1 MATITDF
8 QVPIEQFAL
17 ADTFARIP
25 DLYVE
30 IERFAA
36 QESASAIPF
45 VWVTSDDFEAF
56 EAALSDDPSV
66 DSYTALAEFDDERFY
81 RMNWVDEVE
90 LVVHLLLEE
99 EGAITQAR
107 SNGDTWSLQV
117 MFPDHDSL
125 SRTYEFCEENGLALT
140 VDSIYRLDNEDK
152 TQFGLTES
160 QYRTLAEAKDMGYYD
175 VPREATMS
183 ELADSLDVSHQ
194 ALSERLRRAHGNLVD
209 RALSASNAKQEERGE
224 RQSVRKPD

>member
-17 ADTFARIP
+17 AETFGQVP

-36 QESASAIPF
+36 QESDSAMPF
-45 VWVTSDDFEAF
+45 VWVTTDDFEAF
-56 EAALSDDPSV
+56 EEALSGDPSV
-66 DSYTALAEFDDERFY
+66 ETFDVLAEFEDERFY
-81 RMNWVDEVE
+81 RMNWIDEVE
-90 LVVHLLLEE
+90 LVMHLLLEE

-125 SRTYEFCEENGLALT
+125 SRTYDFCDEQGLDLT
-140 VDSIYRLDNEDK
+140 VDSIYRLDNDEK
-152 TQFGLTES
+152 SQFGLTES
-160 QYRTLAEAKDMGYYD
+160 QYTTLAEAKDLGYYD

-194 ALSERLRRAHGNLVD
+194 ALSERLRRAHENLVD
-209 RALSASNAKQEERGE
+209 RALSASNAKQEER
-224 RQSVRKPD
+224 QSLEEPN

>member
-17 ADTFARIP
+17 AETFGQVP
-25 DLYVE
+25 GLYVE

-36 QESASAIPF
+36 QESDSAMPF
-45 VWVTSDDFEAF
+45 VWVSAEDFEAF
-56 EAALSDDPSV
+56 EEALSGDPSV
-66 DSYTALAEFDDERFY
+66 ERFDVLAEFDDERFY

-90 LVVHLLLEE
+90 LVMHLLLEE

-125 SRTYEFCEENGLALT
+125 SRTYDFCEKQGLDLT
-140 VDSIYRLDNEDK
+140 VDSIYRLDNDDK
-152 TQFGLTES
+152 SQFGLTES
-160 QYRTLAEAKDMGYYD
+160 QYTTLAEAKDMGYYD

-209 RALSASNAKQEERGE
+209 RALSASNAKQEER
-224 RQSVRKPD
+224 QSLEEPN

>member
-8 QVPIEQFAL
+8 QVPVEQFAL
-17 ADTFARIP
+17 AETFGQVSG
-25 DLYVE
+25 LYVE

-36 QESASAIPF
+36 QESDSAMPF
-45 VWVTSDDFEAF
+45 VWVSADDFEAF
-56 EAALSDDPSV
+56 EEALSGDPSV
-66 DSYTALAEFDDERFY
+66 ETFDVLAEFNDERFY
-81 RMNWVDEVE
+81 RMSWVDEVE
-90 LVVHLLLEE
+90 LVMHLLLEE

-125 SRTYEFCEENGLALT
+125 SRTYDFCEEQGLDLT
-140 VDSIYRLDNEDK
+140 VDSIYRLDNDDK
-152 TQFGLTES
+152 SQFGLTES
-160 QYRTLAEAKDMGYYD
+160 QYTTLAEAKDMGYYD

-209 RALSASNAKQEERGE
+209 RALSASNAKQEER
-224 RQSVRKPD
+224 QSLEEPN